1 MCLLQSFLTIFI
13 EIKGKEDFYNKSNKS
28 DWDYPFGNHRLGR
41 DFCRHFWHRNIHWYD
56 KYEKALKE
64 ADAKEKQVTL
74 PSGHVINYGEVE
86 NDKPA
91 LLLIHGQM
99 GMLEDYALVMPQ
111 LSKDWHIYA
120 IDVYGHGNLPM
131 RRACTIWIQTA
142 TTLSGLSII

>member
-1 MCLLQSFLTIFI
+1 MQ
-13 EIKGKEDFYNKSNKS
+13 KKSKS
-28 DWDYPFGNHRLGR
+28 PFS
-41 DFCRHFWHRNIHWYD
+41 
-56 KYEKALKE
+56 
-64 ADAKEKQVTL
+64 
-74 PSGHVINYGEVE
+74 PGHVINYGEVE

-99 GMLEDYALVMPQ
+99 GMWEDYALVMPQ

>member
-1 MCLLQSFLTIFI
+1 MAKNVTILCFFDIFDCLCLLQSFLTIFI
-13 EIKGKEDFYNKSNKS
+13 EIKGKEDFHDKSN
-28 DWDYPFGNHRLGR
+28 
-41 DFCRHFWHRNIHWYD
+41 

-99 GMLEDYALVMPQ
+99 GMWVTP
-111 LSKDWHIYA
+111 LS
-120 IDVYGHGNLPM
+120 
-131 RRACTIWIQTA
+131 C
-142 TTLSGLSII
+142 LS